1 MLCVESVVS
10 CTVSCLLKL
19 ILDFLII
26 KYFRSVGIQYT
37 KGSNSNSNDVIVK
50 SSPHC

>member
-1 MLCVESVVS
+1 MCGVLCTVLCV
-10 CTVSCLLKL
+10 KL